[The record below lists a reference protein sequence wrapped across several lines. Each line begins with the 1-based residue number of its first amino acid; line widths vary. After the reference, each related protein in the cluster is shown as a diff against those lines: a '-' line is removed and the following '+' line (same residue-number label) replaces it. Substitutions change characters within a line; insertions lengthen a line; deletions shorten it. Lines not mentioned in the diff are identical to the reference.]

1 MTPDQFAALA
11 ELLRLR
17 SGPARECARQVLVE
31 GQSTIEAAA
40 SLGMQ
45 YRAAAAAVQRARQ
58 GLELAKLAAGAA

>member
-1 MTPDQFAALA
+1 MTHDQFAALA

-17 SGPARECARQVLVE
+17 SGPARECARLVLVD
-31 GQSTIEAAA
+31 GRTTIEAAT

-58 GLELAKLAAGAA
+58 GLELARRAVAG

>member
-11 ELLRLR
+11 DLLRLR
-17 SGPARECARQVLVE
+17 SGPARECARLVLVD
-31 GQSTIEAAA
+31 GSSTIDAAA

-58 GLELAKLAAGAA
+58 GLELARRAVAG

>member
-11 ELLRLR
+11 EMLRLR
-17 SGPARECARQVLVE
+17 DGPARECARLVLVD
-31 GQSTIEAAA
+31 GRSTIDAAA

-58 GLELAKLAAGAA
+58 GFELARRAVLA